1 LRGRLQIASQG
12 SPQLSR
18 IGSTAC
24 GLPIDFAHR
33 RRLTKIGVLETRC
46 RTPGQMNPQ
55 LFDIPAMWLGIGLLG
70 QALFSLRF
78 IVQWIASER
87 QRRSV
92 IPAVF
97 WQFSLAGGI
106 TLLVYAI
113 HRRDPV
119 FILGQVTGIV
129 VYLRNLHF
137 VRREG
142 RRPAEPPSE
151 HRHSQSP
158 AQ

>member
-1 LRGRLQIASQG
+1 
-12 SPQLSR
+12 
-18 IGSTAC
+18 
-24 GLPIDFAHR
+24 
-33 RRLTKIGVLETRC
+33 V
-46 RTPGQMNPQ
+46 NPQ
-55 LFDIPAMWLGIGLLG
+55 IFDIPAVWLGIGLLG

-97 WQFSLAGGI
+97 WQFSLVGGI

-137 VRREG
+137 VRCEG
-142 RRPAEPPSE
+142 RRVVELPPE
-151 HRHSQSP
+151 HPRSRSP
-158 AQ
+158 AR

>member
-1 LRGRLQIASQG
+1 M
-12 SPQLSR
+12 
-18 IGSTAC
+18 GSTTC
-24 GLPIDFAHR
+24 GPPIDFAHR
-33 RRLTKIGVLETRC
+33 RRLTRIGVLATRC

-55 LFDIPAMWLGIGLLG
+55 LFDIPAVWLGIGLLG

-97 WQFSLAGGI
+97 WQFSLAGGL

-142 RRPAEPPSE
+142 RRPAEPSPK
-151 HRHSQSP
+151 HRHTQSTV
-158 AQ
+158 Q